1 MIDIK
6 NMSTK
11 EIEALIDLLKQE
23 IRSRNPLAE
32 SFLPLGKIKLTLESW
47 ILNEKNKVLQN
58 EPKTILWNTSN
69 SQDVDHIFNQD
80 EFYIVLVNQL
90 VDHFKH
96 GMWENGTGPLKLTY
110 NDKARLRNLKC
121 RIQAYCPQISDN
133 DIELLDKIIKI
144 LGA

>member
-32 SFLPLGKIKLTLESW
+32 SFLPFGKIKLTLESW
-47 ILNEKNKVLQN
+47 VLNEKNKVLQN
-58 EPKTILWNTSN
+58 EPKTIIWNTSN
-69 SQDVDHIFNQD
+69 SQDVDHILNQD

-110 NDKARLRNLKC
+110 KDKARLRNLKC
-121 RIQAYCPQISDN
+121 RIQAYCPQISGE